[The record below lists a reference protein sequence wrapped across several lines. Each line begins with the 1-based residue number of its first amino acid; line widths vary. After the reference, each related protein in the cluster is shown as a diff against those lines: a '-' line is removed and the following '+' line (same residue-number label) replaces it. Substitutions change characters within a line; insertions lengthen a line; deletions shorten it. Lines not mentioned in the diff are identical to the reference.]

1 MLRTLLVIVIAT
13 AVSAVGA
20 SPLLAQAK
28 KKGET
33 VYDFDGDVIET
44 EYMKPDQMMIEAI
57 SKRKDQGFIKIRT
70 DFVKEI
76 VRSAEDL

>member
-1 MLRTLLVIVIAT
+1 MLRTLLVTMVAAAILT
-13 AVSAVGA
+13 AGA
-20 SPLLAQAK
+20 SPLFAQAK

-44 EYMKPDQMMIEAI
+44 EYMKPDQMTIEAV

>member
-1 MLRTLLVIVIAT
+1 MLRALLVTMVAAAILT
-13 AVSAVGA
+13 AGV
-20 SPLLAQAK
+20 SPLLAQGK

-44 EYMKPDQMMIEAI
+44 EYMKPDQMTIEAI
-57 SKRKDQGFIKIRT
+57 SKRKDQGFIKIRM
-70 DFVKEI
+70 DFVREI